1 MRLHRLT
8 LQAIGPYAG
17 EHTIDFVELGRAGL
31 FLLEGPTGAGKSTI
45 IDAVVFGLY
54 GELAGT
60 GASKDRLHSH
70 HALPGTEP
78 FVELVFETGSGVY
91 RVRRTPAYQR
101 PKQRGTG
108 FTPQQASATL
118 VRLTDPDAATG
129 ETLSTRAQEI
139 GPEISRIVG
148 LTREQ
153 FVQTIVLP
161 QGEFAK
167 FLAAGGEERSELLR
181 SLFGTE
187 HYERLA
193 KHLVEQR
200 RQAQRDI
207 EGAKEALGRAIARF
221 AGAAELDDARAL
233 VDAAGSDRSGGV
245 DPTALELAVPDPG
258 TSTEAGPDADPEPG
272 PDAELAALAVPL
284 EADSPDLLANAE
296 RVVAVLERLA
306 VTDAAAATEARQA
319 LDQARSEHVAA
330 TTLLAALDR
339 RAELLRE
346 RELLAIDDE
355 PVAALTERVAA
366 AARAETVASAMA
378 GATAAATALDAAS
391 EALAEVE
398 RQTDERIVALDDT
411 GLASRREAIT
421 VERAG
426 LTAVLALEAGTAA
439 RQLVLDGLR
448 AELAQLDDRLAELA
462 EEQTRRDARRAAL
475 EEAPQRAAD
484 AAATLERARASVARA
499 AERRTALDQVDA
511 ADARLSGLTA
521 RFTSAAAGAKAA
533 VEAETTLRLRRIDGM
548 AGELAA
554 GLVDGEPCSVCGS
567 LSHPAPAALAGDHPD
582 ADAVEAAA
590 AARDEAETAL
600 HAAQQAR
607 DLALAER
614 RRLVETVLTL
624 AVDSGEDLAGTEAE
638 AADLGSEHDRD
649 TEPVAGPAGFDPA
662 AARSEVDAAVDAA
675 ERQRT
680 EAASAA
686 EHAQAELAEAGRLA
700 EEHLA
705 GVVAEAQLVAERA
718 TLIERSASAERAHE
732 QARVEV
738 LRVLDNR
745 APSLAELDALLASEL
760 AELAELAGAR
770 TSLAERRQR
779 DAERT
784 VELEAALERAGFP
797 DRAAAEAAAMGG
809 VERANAEARVADHL
823 RHTTANAQAL
833 ASPSIVEAADAEAP
847 DVVATA
853 QRLAEAEAAAGT
865 ATAAAAVSAR
875 RASNAATAGAALEA
889 AAEEN
894 AEAIREAAAVVRLA
908 DVVSASGG
916 ENATR
921 VTLGTYV
928 LLRRFEDV
936 VAAANARLESMS
948 GGRYELVRSDLKE
961 GPSRSQKVGLSL
973 TVHDHRTDRRRDPK
987 SLSGGETFY
996 ASLCLALGLAD
1007 VVTGEAGGV
1016 ELGTLFVDEG
1026 FGSLDPETLDT
1037 VMAELGRLSAGGRV
1051 VGVVSHVEEMK
1062 QRIGERIEVRRLED
1076 GSSTLLV
1083 RA

>member
-45 IDAVVFGLY
+45 IDAIVFGLY

-70 HALPGTEP
+70 HAQPGTEP

-101 PKQRGTG
+101 PKQRGAG

-118 VRLTDPDAATG
+118 VRLTDPDALAG

-187 HYERLA
+187 HYERVA

-207 EGAKEALGRAIARF
+207 EGAREALGRAIARF
-221 AGAAELDDARAL
+221 AGAAELDDARELVAGRGADTPAGMDAPST
-233 VDAAGSDRSGGV
+233 VDAEPD
-245 DPTALELAVPDPG
+245 DTATAEPDPD
-258 TSTEAGPDADPEPG
+258 PDVV
-272 PDAELAALAVPL
+272 ALAVPL
-284 EADSPDLLANAE
+284 EPDSEDLVGDAM
-296 RVVAVLERLA
+296 RIVAVLERH
-306 VTDAAAATEARQA
+306 AAADASTAGAARVA
-319 LDQARSEHVAA
+319 LDRARAEHAA
-330 TTLLAALDR
+330 AQTLLASIER
-339 RAELLRE
+339 RAELLTE
-346 RELLAIDDE
+346 RELLSVDDE
-355 PVAALTERVAA
+355 PVARLSQRIAA
-366 AARAETVASAMA
+366 AARADTVASALA
-378 GATAAATALDAAS
+378 GAATASVALEDAIAS
-391 EALAEVE
+391 LAAMEEQADEA
-398 RQTDERIVALDDT
+398 IVALDDGSVT
-411 GLASRREAIT
+411 ARRESLT
-421 VERAG
+421 VERASMA
-426 LTAVLALEAGTAA
+426 AVLVLEAADA
-439 RQLVLDGLR
+439 DRDR
-448 AELAQLDDRLAELA
+448 ALASLAEELATVDERLAELA
-462 EEQTRRDARRAAL
+462 AEQTRRDARRTAL
-475 EEAPQRAAD
+475 SSAPERASRAA
-484 AAATLERARASVARA
+484 TESARAARSVERA
-499 AERRTALDQVDA
+499 AERRTVLDRVDA
-511 ADARLSGLTA
+511 ADERLTGLTDEV
-521 RFTSAAAGAKAA
+521 TEAATAAKAA
-533 VEAETTLRLRRIDGM
+533 IDVETSLRLRRIEGM
-548 AGELAA
+548 AGELAT
-554 GLVDGEPCSVCGS
+554 GLRDGEPCSVCGS
-567 LSHPAPAALAGDHPD
+567 LSHPAPAVLDGDHPD
-582 ADAVEAAA
+582 ADAVDAASVARADAEATMQSAQN
-590 AARDEAETAL
+590 ARDI
-600 HAAQQAR
+600 AR
-607 DLALAER
+607 AER
-614 RRLVETVLTL
+614 RRLVEQFVAL
-624 AVDSGEDLAGTEAE
+624 ADDPSDVAVTGSSDAST
-638 AADLGSEHDRD
+638 AA
-649 TEPVAGPAGFDPA
+649 TTGFDPV
-662 AARSEVDAAVDAA
+662 AARAAVDAA
-675 ERQRT
+675 
-680 EAASAA
+680 AA
-686 EHAQAELAEAGRLA
+686 EADRQYAEAVVAAEQADAEVAEAGRLA
-700 EEHLA
+700 DEHLA
-705 GVVAEAQLVAERA
+705 GVVAVSERTATRAILTERLAAAQ
-718 TLIERSASAERAHE
+718 RAHE
-732 QARVEV
+732 QARAEV
-738 LRVLDNR
+738 AGVLAGR
-745 APSLAELDALLASEL
+745 AASLAELDAMLEAELSSLSLLA
-760 AELAELAGAR
+760 AAR
-770 TSLAERRQR
+770 ATVADRRLR
-779 DAERT
+779 DAERA
-784 VELEAALERAGFP
+784 VELEAALERAGFA
-797 DRAAAEAAAMGG
+797 DRAAAEAAAMNG
-809 VERANAEARVADHL
+809 VERASAEARVADHL
-823 RHTTANAQAL
+823 RHTTANAEAL
-833 ASPSIVEAADAEAP
+833 ASPAIAGVAGTAAPDVEATARRLADAEA
-847 DVVATA
+847 V
-853 QRLAEAEAAAGT
+853 AGT
-865 ATAAAAVSAR
+865 ATVAAAVSAR
-875 RASNAATAGAALEA
+875 RATNAAAACTALAEA
-889 AAEEN
+889 ADEN
-894 AEAIREAAAVVRLA
+894 ADAVREAAAVVRLA
-908 DVVSASGG
+908 DVVSATGS
-916 ENATR
+916 ENSTK

-948 GGRYELVRSDLKE
+948 GGRYELVRSDVKE
-961 GPSRSQKVGLSL
+961 GPSRSQRVGLSL

>member
-45 IDAVVFGLY
+45 IDAIVFGLY

-70 HALPGTEP
+70 HAQPGTEP

-101 PKQRGTG
+101 PKQRGAG

-118 VRLTDPDAATG
+118 VRLTDPDALAG

-187 HYERLA
+187 HYERVA

-207 EGAKEALGRAIARF
+207 EGAREALGRAIARF
-221 AGAAELDDARAL
+221 AGAAELDDARELVAGKGADTPAGMDVPAA
-233 VDAAGSDRSGGV
+233 VDADSGAPATAG
-245 DPTALELAVPDPG
+245 DPSAAEPDPH
-258 TSTEAGPDADPEPG
+258 PDVAT
-272 PDAELAALAVPL
+272 LAVPL
-284 EADSPDLLANAE
+284 EADSEDLVGDAT
-296 RVVAVLERLA
+296 RIVAVLERH
-306 VTDAAAATEARQA
+306 AAADASTAGEARVA
-319 LDQARSEHVAA
+319 LEGARTEHAA
-330 TTLLAALDR
+330 AQTLLASIER
-339 RAELLRE
+339 RAELLTE
-346 RELLAIDDE
+346 RELLSVDDE
-355 PVAALTERVAA
+355 PVARLSERIAA
-366 AARAETVASAMA
+366 AARADTVASALA
-378 GATAAATALDAAS
+378 GAATASAALQDAIAS
-391 EALAEVE
+391 LTAMEEQADEA
-398 RQTDERIVALDDT
+398 IVALDD
-411 GLASRREAIT
+411 ASVAGRRESLT
-421 VERAG
+421 VERASMAAVLVLEAADADRERA
-426 LTAVLALEAGTAA
+426 LTALTE
-439 RQLVLDGLR
+439 
-448 AELAQLDDRLAELA
+448 ELATVDERLVELA
-462 EEQTRRDARRAAL
+462 AEQTRRDARRAAL
-475 EEAPQRAAD
+475 SSAPERASRAA
-484 AAATLERARASVARA
+484 TESARA
-499 AERRTALDQVDA
+499 ARSVERVAERRAVLDRVDA
-511 ADARLSGLTA
+511 ADDRLEGLADEVTEAATA
-521 RFTSAAAGAKAA
+521 AKAA
-533 VEAETTLRLRRIDGM
+533 IDVETSLRLRRIEGM
-548 AGELAA
+548 AGELAT
-554 GLVDGEPCSVCGS
+554 GLRDGEPCSVCGS
-567 LSHPAPAALAGDHPD
+567 LSHPAPAVLDGDHPD
-582 ADAVEAAA
+582 ADAVEAASVA
-590 AARDEAETAL
+590 RADAEATMQSAQNARDI
-600 HAAQQAR
+600 AR
-607 DLALAER
+607 AER
-614 RRLVETVLTL
+614 RRLVEQFL
-624 AVDSGEDLAGTEAE
+624 ALADDPGDV
-638 AADLGSEHDRD
+638 AATGSSDAS
-649 TEPVAGPAGFDPA
+649 TATTGFDPV
-662 AARSEVDAAVDAA
+662 AARAAVDAA
-675 ERQRT
+675 
-680 EAASAA
+680 AA
-686 EHAQAELAEAGRLA
+686 EADRQYAEAVVTAEQADAEVAEAGRLA
-700 EEHLA
+700 DEHLA
-705 GVVAEAQLVAERA
+705 GVVAVSERTATRA
-718 TLIERSASAERAHE
+718 TLTERLAAAQRAHE
-732 QARVEV
+732 QARAEV
-738 LRVLDNR
+738 AGVLAGR
-745 APSLAELDALLASEL
+745 AASLAELDAMLEAELSSLSLLA
-760 AELAELAGAR
+760 AAR
-770 TSLAERRQR
+770 ATVADRRLR
-779 DAERT
+779 DAERA
-784 VELEAALERAGFP
+784 VELEAGLERAGFA
-797 DRAAAEAAAMGG
+797 DRAAAEAAAMNG
-809 VERANAEARVADHL
+809 VERASAEARVADHL
-823 RHTTANAQAL
+823 RHTTANAEAL
-833 ASPSIVEAADAEAP
+833 ASPAIAGVAGTAAP
-847 DVVATA
+847 DVEATA
-853 QRLAEAEAAAGT
+853 RRLADAEAAAGT

-875 RASNAATAGAALEA
+875 RATNAAAACTALAEA
-889 AAEEN
+889 ADEN
-894 AEAIREAAAVVRLA
+894 ADAVREAAAVVRLA
-908 DVVSASGG
+908 DVVSATGS
-916 ENATR
+916 ENSTK

-948 GGRYELVRSDLKE
+948 GGRYELVRSDVKE
-961 GPSRSQKVGLSL
+961 GPSRSQRVGLSL

>member
-45 IDAVVFGLY
+45 IDAIVFGLY

-70 HALPGTEP
+70 HAQPGTEP

-101 PKQRGTG
+101 PKQRGAG

-118 VRLTDPDAATG
+118 VRLTDPDALAG

-187 HYERLA
+187 HYERIA

-200 RQAQRDI
+200 RQAHRDI
-207 EGAKEALGRAIARF
+207 EGAREALGRAIARF
-221 AGAAELDDARAL
+221 AGAAELDDAREL
-233 VDAAGSDRSGGV
+233 VARGDAASPVATDPPSTEDAATV
-245 DPTALELAVPDPG
+245 DQPEDAVPQAVAAAPDP
-258 TSTEAGPDADPEPG
+258 DV
-272 PDAELAALAVPL
+272 AALAVPL
-284 EADSPDLLANAE
+284 QPDSEDLVGHAE
-296 RVVAVLERLA
+296 RIVAVLERQAAAGASTAAEARRVLERVRA
-306 VTDAAAATEARQA
+306 DDAAAR
-319 LDQARSEHVAA
+319 
-330 TTLLAALDR
+330 TLLASIER
-339 RAELLRE
+339 RAELLTE
-346 RELLAIDDE
+346 RELLSVDDE
-355 PVAALTERVAA
+355 PVARLSERIAA
-366 AARAETVASAMA
+366 AARADTVASALA
-378 GATAAATALDAAS
+378 GAANASAALEEATASLAA
-391 EALAEVE
+391 VE
-398 RQTDERIVALDDT
+398 RRSDEAIVALDDAT
-411 GLASRREAIT
+411 VAARRESLT
-421 VERAG
+421 VERAAMAG
-426 LTAVLALEAGTAA
+426 VLALEAADTAREVA
-439 RQLVLDGLR
+439 LAGLA
-448 AELAQLDDRLAELA
+448 AELAEVDERLAELA
-462 EEQTRRDARRAAL
+462 AAQTLRDARRAAL
-475 EEAPQRAAD
+475 SSAPERASRAA
-484 AAATLERARASVARA
+484 AGVARTARAVERV
-499 AERRTALDQVDA
+499 AERLAVLARVDA
-511 ADARLSGLTA
+511 ADERLAGLTDEV
-521 RFTSAAAGAKAA
+521 TEAATAAKAA
-533 VEAETTLRLRRIDGM
+533 VEAETSLRLRRIEGM

-554 GLVDGEPCSVCGS
+554 GLRDGEPCSVCGS
-567 LSHPAPAALAGDHPD
+567 LSHPAPAVLDGDHPD
-582 ADAVEAAA
+582 ADAVEAASLA
-590 AARDEAETAL
+590 RADAEATMQAARN
-600 HAAQQAR
+600 AR
-607 DLALAER
+607 DLAQAER
-614 RRLVETVLTL
+614 RRLVEQFVSL
-624 AVDSGEDLAGTEAE
+624 GEGPEDEAE
-638 AADLGSEHDRD
+638 TD
-649 TEPVAGPAGFDPA
+649 TTDATATSAFDPTAARTAVEA
-662 AARSEVDAAVDAA
+662 AAAEAEEQHAAALVVA
-675 ERQRT
+675 ER
-680 EAASAA
+680 ADADV
-686 EHAQAELAEAGRLA
+686 AEAGRLA

-705 GVVAEAQLVAERA
+705 GVLAVSERTASRA
-718 TLIERSASAERAHE
+718 TLTERLRSAKRAHE
-732 QARVEV
+732 QDRAEV
-738 LRVLDNR
+738 AGVLAGR
-745 APSLAELDALLASEL
+745 AASLAELDAMLEAELTALSLLAAAR
-760 AELAELAGAR
+760 AELAD
-770 TSLAERRQR
+770 RRQR
-779 DAERT
+779 DAERAA
-784 VELEAALERAGFP
+784 ELETALERAGFP
-797 DRAAAEAAAMGG
+797 DRAAAEAAAMNG
-809 VERANAEARVADHL
+809 VERASAEARVADHQ
-823 RHTTANAQAL
+823 RHTTANAEAL
-833 ASPSIVEAADAEAP
+833 ASPAIADVAGAEAP
-847 DVVATA
+847 DVEATA
-853 QRLAEAEAAAGT
+853 RRLADAEAAAGP
-865 ATAAAAVSAR
+865 APAAAAVSAR
-875 RASNAATAGAALEA
+875 RAANAAAACTALAEA
-889 AAEEN
+889 AAEN
-894 AEAIREAAAVVRLA
+894 AEAVREAAAVVRLA
-908 DVVSASGG
+908 DVVSATGG
-916 ENATR
+916 ENSTK

-961 GPSRSQKVGLSL
+961 GPSRSQRVGLSL

-1037 VMAELGRLSAGGRV
+1037 VMAELGRLSDGGRV

>member
-45 IDAVVFGLY
+45 IDAIVFGLY

-70 HALPGTEP
+70 HAQPGTEP

-101 PKQRGTG
+101 PKQRGAG

-118 VRLTDPDAATG
+118 VRLTDPDALAG

-187 HYERLA
+187 HYERVA

-207 EGAKEALGRAIARF
+207 EGAREALGRAIARF
-221 AGAAELDDARAL
+221 AGAAELDDARELVAGRGADTPVGMDAPAA
-233 VDAAGSDRSGGV
+233 VDAESG
-245 DPTALELAVPDPG
+245 DPATDDP
-258 TSTEAGPDADPEPG
+258 SAADPDLDLD
-272 PDAELAALAVPL
+272 PDVATLAVPL
-284 EADSPDLLANAE
+284 EPDSEDLVGDAT
-296 RVVAVLERLA
+296 RIVAVLECH
-306 VTDAAAATEARQA
+306 AAADASTAGEAGVA
-319 LDQARSEHVAA
+319 LERARAEHAA
-330 TTLLAALDR
+330 AQTLLASIER
-339 RAELLRE
+339 RAELLTE
-346 RELLAIDDE
+346 RELLSVDDE
-355 PVAALTERVAA
+355 PVARLSERIAA
-366 AARAETVASAMA
+366 AARADTVASALA
-378 GATAAATALDAAS
+378 GAARASVALEDAIASLAAMEEQAD
-391 EALAEVE
+391 EA
-398 RQTDERIVALDDT
+398 IVALDD
-411 GLASRREAIT
+411 ASVTARRESLT
-421 VERAG
+421 VERASM
-426 LTAVLALEAGTAA
+426 ASVLVLEAADADRERALAA
-439 RQLVLDGLR
+439 LTE
-448 AELAQLDDRLAELA
+448 ELATVDERLAELA
-462 EEQTRRDARRAAL
+462 GEQTRRDARRAAL
-475 EEAPQRAAD
+475 SSAPERASRAATESTR
-484 AAATLERARASVARA
+484 AARSVERA
-499 AERRTALDQVDA
+499 AERRAVLDRVDA
-511 ADARLSGLTA
+511 ADERLAGLAVEVAEAATA
-521 RFTSAAAGAKAA
+521 AKAA
-533 VEAETTLRLRRIDGM
+533 IDVETSLRLRRIEGM
-548 AGELAA
+548 AGELAT
-554 GLVDGEPCSVCGS
+554 GLRDGEPCSVCGS
-567 LSHPAPAALAGDHPD
+567 LSHPAPAVLDGDHPD
-582 ADAVEAAA
+582 ADAVEAASV
-590 AARDEAETAL
+590 ARADAEATMQS
-600 HAAQQAR
+600 AQNTR
-607 DLALAER
+607 DIAWAER
-614 RRLVETVLTL
+614 RRLVEQFVAL
-624 AVDSGEDLAGTEAE
+624 ADDPGDI
-638 AADLGSEHDRD
+638 AAVGSTDAS
-649 TEPVAGPAGFDPA
+649 TTATTGFDPV
-662 AARSEVDAAVDAA
+662 AARAAVDAA
-675 ERQRT
+675 AAEAERQHA
-680 EAASAA
+680 EAVVVA
-686 EHAQAELAEAGRLA
+686 EEADAEVAEAGRLA

-705 GVVAEAQLVAERA
+705 GVVAVSERTATRA
-718 TLIERSASAERAHE
+718 TLTERLAAAQRVHE
-732 QARVEV
+732 QARAEV
-738 LRVLDNR
+738 AGVLDGR
-745 APSLAELDALLASEL
+745 AASLAELDAMLEAELSSLSLLA
-760 AELAELAGAR
+760 AAR
-770 TSLAERRQR
+770 ATVADRRQR
-779 DAERT
+779 DAERA
-784 VELEAALERAGFP
+784 VELEAALERAGFA
-797 DRAAAEAAAMGG
+797 DRAAAEAAAMNG
-809 VERANAEARVADHL
+809 VERASAEARVADHL
-823 RHTTANAQAL
+823 RHTTANAEAL
-833 ASPSIVEAADAEAP
+833 ASPALAGLAGTAAP
-847 DVVATA
+847 DVEATA
-853 QRLAEAEAAAGT
+853 RRLADAEAAAGT

-875 RASNAATAGAALEA
+875 RATNAAAAGTALAEA
-889 AAEEN
+889 ADEN
-894 AEAIREAAAVVRLA
+894 ADAVREAAAVVRLA
-908 DVVSASGG
+908 DVVSATGS
-916 ENATR
+916 ENSTK

-948 GGRYELVRSDLKE
+948 GGRYELVRSDVKE
-961 GPSRSQKVGLSL
+961 GPSRSQRVGLSL

>member
-45 IDAVVFGLY
+45 IDAIVFGLY

-70 HALPGTEP
+70 HAQPGTEP

-101 PKQRGTG
+101 PKQRGAG

-118 VRLTDPDAATG
+118 VRLTDPDALAG

-187 HYERLA
+187 HYERVA

-207 EGAKEALGRAIARF
+207 EGAREALGRAIARF
-221 AGAAELDDARAL
+221 TGAAELDDARKPVTGRGADTPAGMDASST
-233 VDAAGSDRSGGV
+233 VDAEEV
-245 DPTALELAVPDPG
+245 DPATASDPSAAEHAPDV
-258 TSTEAGPDADPEPG
+258 
-272 PDAELAALAVPL
+272 AALAVPL
-284 EADSPDLLANAE
+284 EPDSEDLVGDAS
-296 RVVAVLERLA
+296 RIVAVLERQ
-306 VTDAAAATEARQA
+306 AAADASTAAEVGLALEGARA
-319 LDQARSEHVAA
+319 EHAA
-330 TTLLAALDR
+330 AQTLLASIER
-339 RAELLRE
+339 RAELLTE
-346 RELLAIDDE
+346 RELLSVDDE
-355 PVAALTERVAA
+355 PVARLAARIAA
-366 AARAETVASAMA
+366 AARADTVASALA
-378 GATAAATALDAAS
+378 GAATASAALEDAIAS
-391 EALAEVE
+391 LAAVE
-398 RQTDERIVALDDT
+398 GQVDDAIVALDD
-411 GLASRREAIT
+411 ASLTARRESLT
-421 VERAG
+421 VERASMAAVLVLEAADTDRERA
-426 LTAVLALEAGTAA
+426 LTALTE
-439 RQLVLDGLR
+439 
-448 AELAQLDDRLAELA
+448 ELATVDERLAELA
-462 EEQTRRDARRAAL
+462 AEQTRRDARRAAL
-475 EEAPQRAAD
+475 SSAPERASRAATELAS
-484 AAATLERARASVARA
+484 AARSVERA
-499 AERRTALDQVDA
+499 AERRAVLDRVDA
-511 ADARLSGLTA
+511 ADERLAGLIDEVTEAATA
-521 RFTSAAAGAKAA
+521 AKAA
-533 VEAETTLRLRRIDGM
+533 IDVETSLRLRRIEGM
-548 AGELAA
+548 AGELAT
-554 GLVDGEPCSVCGS
+554 GLRDGEPCSVCGS
-567 LSHPAPAALAGDHPD
+567 LSHPAPAVLDGDHPD
-582 ADAVEAAA
+582 ADAVEAASV
-590 AARDEAETAL
+590 ARADAEATMQS
-600 HAAQQAR
+600 AQSTR
-607 DLALAER
+607 DIAQAER
-614 RRLVETVLTL
+614 RRLVEQFIAL
-624 AVDSGEDLAGTEAE
+624 ADDPSDVTAAGSTDASTT
-638 AADLGSEHDRD
+638 A
-649 TEPVAGPAGFDPA
+649 TAGFDPIVERAAVEA
-662 AARSEVDAAVDAA
+662 AAAEADRQYAEAVVAA
-675 ERQRT
+675 EQ
-680 EAASAA
+680 ADA
-686 EHAQAELAEAGRLA
+686 EVAEAGRLA
-700 EEHLA
+700 DEHLA
-705 GVVAEAQLVAERA
+705 GVVAVSERTATRA
-718 TLIERSASAERAHE
+718 TLTERLAAAQRAHE
-732 QARVEV
+732 QARAEV
-738 LRVLDNR
+738 AGVLAGR
-745 APSLAELDALLASEL
+745 AASLAELDAMLESELSSLSLLA
-760 AELAELAGAR
+760 AAR
-770 TSLAERRQR
+770 ATVADRRLR
-779 DAERT
+779 DAERA
-784 VELEAALERAGFP
+784 VELEAALERAGFA
-797 DRAAAEAAAMGG
+797 DRAAAEAAAMNG
-809 VERANAEARVADHL
+809 VERASAEARVADHL
-823 RHTTANAQAL
+823 RHTTANAEAL
-833 ASPSIVEAADAEAP
+833 ASPALAGVAGTAAP
-847 DVVATA
+847 DVEATA
-853 QRLAEAEAAAGT
+853 RRLADAEAAAGT

-875 RASNAATAGAALEA
+875 RAANAAAACTALAEA
-889 AAEEN
+889 ADEN
-894 AEAIREAAAVVRLA
+894 ADAVREAAAVVRLA
-908 DVVSASGG
+908 DVVSATGS
-916 ENATR
+916 ENSTK

-948 GGRYELVRSDLKE
+948 GGRYELVRSDVKE
-961 GPSRSQKVGLSL
+961 GPSRSQRVGLSL

>member
-45 IDAVVFGLY
+45 IDAIVFGLY

-70 HALPGTEP
+70 HAQPGTEP

-101 PKQRGTG
+101 PKQRGAG

-118 VRLTDPDAATG
+118 VRLTDPDALAG

-139 GPEISRIVG
+139 GPEISWIVG

-187 HYERLA
+187 HYERVA

-207 EGAKEALGRAIARF
+207 EGAREALGRAIARF
-221 AGAAELDDARAL
+221 AGAAELDDARELVAGRGADTPAGMEAAST
-233 VDAAGSDRSGGV
+233 VDAEPGD
-245 DPTALELAVPDPG
+245 TATAEPAPDPDV
-258 TSTEAGPDADPEPG
+258 TT
-272 PDAELAALAVPL
+272 LAVPL
-284 EADSPDLLANAE
+284 EPDSEDLVGDAT
-296 RVVAVLERLA
+296 RIVAVLERH
-306 VTDAAAATEARQA
+306 AAADASTAGAARVA
-319 LDQARSEHVAA
+319 LERARAEHAA
-330 TTLLAALDR
+330 AQTLLASIER
-339 RAELLRE
+339 RAELLTE
-346 RELLAIDDE
+346 RELLSVDDE
-355 PVAALTERVAA
+355 PVARLSERIAA
-366 AARAETVASAMA
+366 AARADTVASALA
-378 GATAAATALDAAS
+378 GAATASVALEDAIAS
-391 EALAEVE
+391 LAAMEEQADEA
-398 RQTDERIVALDDT
+398 IVALDD
-411 GLASRREAIT
+411 ASVTARRESLT
-421 VERAG
+421 VERASMA
-426 LTAVLALEAGTAA
+426 AVLILEAADA
-439 RQLVLDGLR
+439 DR
-448 AELAQLDDRLAELA
+448 ELALAALAEELATVDERLAELA
-462 EEQTRRDARRAAL
+462 AEQTRRDARRAAL
-475 EEAPQRAAD
+475 SSAPERASRAA
-484 AAATLERARASVARA
+484 TESARAARSVERA
-499 AERRTALDQVDA
+499 AERRAVLDRVDA
-511 ADARLSGLTA
+511 ADERLVGLAEEVTEAATA
-521 RFTSAAAGAKAA
+521 AKAA
-533 VEAETTLRLRRIDGM
+533 IDVETSLRLRRIEGM
-548 AGELAA
+548 AGELAT
-554 GLVDGEPCSVCGS
+554 GLRDGEPCSVCGS
-567 LSHPAPAALAGDHPD
+567 LSHPAPAVLDGDHPD
-582 ADAVEAAA
+582 ADAVEAASV
-590 AARDEAETAL
+590 ARADAEATMQSAQSAL
-600 HAAQQAR
+600 DIAR
-607 DLALAER
+607 AER
-614 RRLVETVLTL
+614 RRLVEQFL
-624 AVDSGEDLAGTEAE
+624 ALADDPGDI
-638 AADLGSEHDRD
+638 AAAGSTDAS
-649 TEPVAGPAGFDPA
+649 TTATAGFDPV
-662 AARSEVDAAVDAA
+662 AARSAVDAA
-675 ERQRT
+675 AAEAERQHA
-680 EAASAA
+680 EAVVIA
-686 EHAQAELAEAGRLA
+686 EEADAEVAEAGRLA

-705 GVVAEAQLVAERA
+705 GVVAVSERTATRA
-718 TLIERSASAERAHE
+718 TLTERLAAAQRSHE
-732 QARVEV
+732 QARAEV
-738 LRVLDNR
+738 AGVLAGR
-745 APSLAELDALLASEL
+745 AASLAELDAMLEAELSSLSLLA
-760 AELAELAGAR
+760 AAR
-770 TSLAERRQR
+770 ATVADRRLRDVER
-779 DAERT
+779 A
-784 VELEAALERAGFP
+784 VELEAALERAGFA
-797 DRAAAEAAAMGG
+797 DRAAAEVAAMNG
-809 VERANAEARVADHL
+809 VDRASAEARVADHL
-823 RHTTANAQAL
+823 RHTTANAEAL
-833 ASPSIVEAADAEAP
+833 ASPAIAGVAGTAAP
-847 DVVATA
+847 DVEATA
-853 QRLAEAEAAAGT
+853 RRLADAEAAAGT

-875 RASNAATAGAALEA
+875 RATNAAVACTALTE

-894 AEAIREAAAVVRLA
+894 ADAVREAAAVVRLA
-908 DVVSASGG
+908 DVVSATGS
-916 ENATR
+916 ENSTK

-948 GGRYELVRSDLKE
+948 GGRYELVRSDVKE
-961 GPSRSQKVGLSL
+961 GPSRSQRVGLSL

>member
-45 IDAVVFGLY
+45 IDAIVFGLY

-70 HALPGTEP
+70 HAQPGTEP

-101 PKQRGTG
+101 PKQRGAG

-118 VRLTDPDAATG
+118 VRLTDPDALAG

-187 HYERLA
+187 HYERVA

-207 EGAKEALGRAIARF
+207 EGAREALGRAIARF
-221 AGAAELDDARAL
+221 AGAAELDDARELVAGKGADTPAGMDVPAA
-233 VDAAGSDRSGGV
+233 VDADSGAPATAG
-245 DPTALELAVPDPG
+245 DPSAAEPDPH
-258 TSTEAGPDADPEPG
+258 PDVAT
-272 PDAELAALAVPL
+272 LAVPL
-284 EADSPDLLANAE
+284 EADSEDLVGDAT
-296 RVVAVLERLA
+296 RIVAVLERH
-306 VTDAAAATEARQA
+306 AAADASTAGEARVA
-319 LDQARSEHVAA
+319 LEGARTEHAA
-330 TTLLAALDR
+330 AQTLLASIER
-339 RAELLRE
+339 RAELLTE
-346 RELLAIDDE
+346 RELLSVDDE
-355 PVAALTERVAA
+355 PVARLSERTAA
-366 AARAETVASAMA
+366 AARADTVASALA
-378 GATAAATALDAAS
+378 GAATASAALQDAIAS
-391 EALAEVE
+391 LTAMEEQADEA
-398 RQTDERIVALDDT
+398 IVALDD
-411 GLASRREAIT
+411 ASVAGRRESLT
-421 VERAG
+421 VERASMAAVLVLEAADADRERA
-426 LTAVLALEAGTAA
+426 LTALTE
-439 RQLVLDGLR
+439 
-448 AELAQLDDRLAELA
+448 ELATVDERLAELA
-462 EEQTRRDARRAAL
+462 AEQTRRDARRAAL
-475 EEAPQRAAD
+475 SSAPERASRAA
-484 AAATLERARASVARA
+484 TESARA
-499 AERRTALDQVDA
+499 ARSVERVAERRAVLDRVDA
-511 ADARLSGLTA
+511 ADERLEGLADEVTEAATA
-521 RFTSAAAGAKAA
+521 AKAA
-533 VEAETTLRLRRIDGM
+533 IDVETSLRLRRIEGM
-548 AGELAA
+548 AGELAT
-554 GLVDGEPCSVCGS
+554 GLRDGEPCSVCGS
-567 LSHPAPAALAGDHPD
+567 LSHPAPAVLDGDHPD
-582 ADAVEAAA
+582 ADAVEAASVA
-590 AARDEAETAL
+590 RADAEATMQSAQNARDI
-600 HAAQQAR
+600 AR
-607 DLALAER
+607 AER
-614 RRLVETVLTL
+614 RRLVEQFL
-624 AVDSGEDLAGTEAE
+624 ALADDPGDV
-638 AADLGSEHDRD
+638 AATGSSDAS
-649 TEPVAGPAGFDPA
+649 TATTGFDPV
-662 AARSEVDAAVDAA
+662 AARVAVDAA
-675 ERQRT
+675 
-680 EAASAA
+680 AA
-686 EHAQAELAEAGRLA
+686 EADRQCAEAVVAAEQADAEVAEAGRLA
-700 EEHLA
+700 DEHLA
-705 GVVAEAQLVAERA
+705 GVVAVSERTATRA
-718 TLIERSASAERAHE
+718 TLTERLAAAQRAHE
-732 QARVEV
+732 QARAEV
-738 LRVLDNR
+738 AGVLAGR
-745 APSLAELDALLASEL
+745 AASLAELDAMLEAELSSLSLLA
-760 AELAELAGAR
+760 AAR
-770 TSLAERRQR
+770 ATVADRRLR
-779 DAERT
+779 DAERA
-784 VELEAALERAGFP
+784 VELEAALERAGFA
-797 DRAAAEAAAMGG
+797 DRAAAEAAAMNG
-809 VERANAEARVADHL
+809 VERASAEARVADHL
-823 RHTTANAQAL
+823 RHTTANAEAL
-833 ASPSIVEAADAEAP
+833 ASPAIAGVAGTAAP
-847 DVVATA
+847 DVEATA
-853 QRLAEAEAAAGT
+853 RRLADAEAAAGT

-875 RASNAATAGAALEA
+875 RATNAAAACTALAEA
-889 AAEEN
+889 ADEN
-894 AEAIREAAAVVRLA
+894 ADAVREAAAVVRLA
-908 DVVSASGG
+908 DVVSATGS
-916 ENATR
+916 ENSTK

-948 GGRYELVRSDLKE
+948 GGRYELVRSDVKE
-961 GPSRSQKVGLSL
+961 GPSRSQRVGLSL

>member
-45 IDAVVFGLY
+45 IDAIVFGLY

-70 HALPGTEP
+70 HAQPGTEP

-101 PKQRGTG
+101 PKQRGAG

-118 VRLTDPDAATG
+118 VRLTDPDALAG

-187 HYERLA
+187 HYERVA

-207 EGAKEALGRAIARF
+207 EGAREALGRAIARF
-221 AGAAELDDARAL
+221 AGAAELDDEREL
-233 VDAAGSDRSGGV
+233 VAGRGTDTPAGMDAAAALDAEPGDTATAG
-245 DPTALELAVPDPG
+245 DPSAAEPDLH
-258 TSTEAGPDADPEPG
+258 PDVADGEPEP
-272 PDAELAALAVPL
+272 DIATLAVPL
-284 EADSPDLLANAE
+284 EPDSEDLVGDAM
-296 RVVAVLERLA
+296 RIVAVLEHH
-306 VTDAAAATEARQA
+306 AAADASTAGAARVA
-319 LDQARSEHVAA
+319 LERARAEHAA
-330 TTLLAALDR
+330 AQTLLASIER
-339 RAELLRE
+339 RAELLTE
-346 RELLAIDDE
+346 RELLSVDDE
-355 PVAALTERVAA
+355 PVARLSERIAA
-366 AARAETVASAMA
+366 AARADTVASALA
-378 GATAAATALDAAS
+378 GAATASAALEDAMAS
-391 EALAEVE
+391 LAAMEE
-398 RQTDERIVALDDT
+398 QTDEAIVALDDESV
-411 GLASRREAIT
+411 AARRESLT
-421 VERAG
+421 VERASMAAVLVLEAADADRERA
-426 LTAVLALEAGTAA
+426 LTALTEE
-439 RQLVLDGLR
+439 LVTVD
-448 AELAQLDDRLAELA
+448 ERLAELA
-462 EEQTRRDARRAAL
+462 AEQTRRDARRAAL
-475 EEAPQRAAD
+475 SSAPERASRAA
-484 AAATLERARASVARA
+484 TESARAARSVERA
-499 AERRTALDQVDA
+499 AERRTVLDRVDA
-511 ADARLSGLTA
+511 ADERLAGLADEVTEAATA
-521 RFTSAAAGAKAA
+521 AKAA
-533 VEAETTLRLRRIDGM
+533 IDVETSLRLRRIEGM
-548 AGELAA
+548 AGELAT
-554 GLVDGEPCSVCGS
+554 GLRDGEPCSVCGS
-567 LSHPAPAALAGDHPD
+567 LSHPAPAVLDGDHPD
-582 ADAVEAAA
+582 ADAVEAASV
-590 AARDEAETAL
+590 ARADAEATMQS
-600 HAAQQAR
+600 AQNTRDIAR
-607 DLALAER
+607 AER
-614 RRLVETVLTL
+614 RRLVEQFL
-624 AVDSGEDLAGTEAE
+624 ALADDPGDV
-638 AADLGSEHDRD
+638 AAAGSTDAS
-649 TEPVAGPAGFDPA
+649 TTATAGFDPV
-662 AARSEVDAAVDAA
+662 AARAAVDAA
-675 ERQRT
+675 AAEAERQHA
-680 EAASAA
+680 EAVVIA
-686 EHAQAELAEAGRLA
+686 EEADAEVAEAGRLA

-705 GVVAEAQLVAERA
+705 GVVAVSERTATRA
-718 TLIERSASAERAHE
+718 TLTERLAAAQRVHE
-732 QARVEV
+732 QARAEV
-738 LRVLDNR
+738 AGVLDGR
-745 APSLAELDALLASEL
+745 AASLAELDAILEAELSSLSLLA
-760 AELAELAGAR
+760 AAR
-770 TSLAERRQR
+770 ATVADRRLR
-779 DAERT
+779 DAERA
-784 VELEAALERAGFP
+784 VELEAALERAGFA
-797 DRAAAEAAAMGG
+797 DRAAAEAAAMNG
-809 VERANAEARVADHL
+809 VERASAEARVADHL
-823 RHTTANAQAL
+823 RHTTANAEAL
-833 ASPSIVEAADAEAP
+833 ASPAIAGVAGTAAP
-847 DVVATA
+847 DVEATA
-853 QRLAEAEAAAGT
+853 RRLADAEAAAGT

-875 RASNAATAGAALEA
+875 RATNAAAACTALAEA
-889 AAEEN
+889 ADEN
-894 AEAIREAAAVVRLA
+894 ADAVREAAAVVRLA
-908 DVVSASGG
+908 DVVSATGS
-916 ENATR
+916 ENSTK

-948 GGRYELVRSDLKE
+948 GGRYELVRSDVKE
-961 GPSRSQKVGLSL
+961 GPSRSQRVGLSL

>member
-45 IDAVVFGLY
+45 IDAIVFGLY

-70 HALPGTEP
+70 HAQPGTEP

-101 PKQRGTG
+101 PKQRGAG

-118 VRLTDPDAATG
+118 VRLTDPDALAG

-187 HYERLA
+187 HYERVA

-207 EGAKEALGRAIARF
+207 EGAREALGRAIARF
-221 AGAAELDDARAL
+221 AGAAELDDARELVAGRGADTPAGMDAL
-233 VDAAGSDRSGGV
+233 STVDAEPD
-245 DPTALELAVPDPG
+245 DTATAEPDP
-258 TSTEAGPDADPEPG
+258 DQDVV
-272 PDAELAALAVPL
+272 ALAVLL
-284 EADSPDLLANAE
+284 EPDSEDLVGDAM
-296 RVVAVLERLA
+296 RIVAVLERH
-306 VTDAAAATEARQA
+306 AAADASTAGAARVA
-319 LDQARSEHVAA
+319 LDRARAEHAA
-330 TTLLAALDR
+330 AQTLLASIER
-339 RAELLRE
+339 RAELLTE
-346 RELLAIDDE
+346 RELLSVDDE
-355 PVAALTERVAA
+355 PVARLSQRIAA
-366 AARAETVASAMA
+366 AARADTVASALA
-378 GATAAATALDAAS
+378 GAATASVALEEAIASLAAMEEQAD
-391 EALAEVE
+391 EA
-398 RQTDERIVALDDT
+398 IVALDD
-411 GLASRREAIT
+411 ASVTARRESLT
-421 VERAG
+421 VERASMA
-426 LTAVLALEAGTAA
+426 AVLVLEAADADRDRALAA
-439 RQLVLDGLR
+439 L
-448 AELAQLDDRLAELA
+448 AEELATVDERLAELA
-462 EEQTRRDARRAAL
+462 AEQTRRDARRTAL
-475 EEAPQRAAD
+475 SSAPERASRAA
-484 AAATLERARASVARA
+484 TESARAARSVERA
-499 AERRTALDQVDA
+499 AERRTVLDRVDA
-511 ADARLSGLTA
+511 ADERLTGLTDEV
-521 RFTSAAAGAKAA
+521 TEAATAAKAA
-533 VEAETTLRLRRIDGM
+533 IDVETSLRLRRIEGM
-548 AGELAA
+548 AGELAT
-554 GLVDGEPCSVCGS
+554 GLRDGEPCSVCGS
-567 LSHPAPAALAGDHPD
+567 LSHPAPAVLDGDHPD
-582 ADAVEAAA
+582 ADAVDAASVARADAEATMQSAQN
-590 AARDEAETAL
+590 ARDI
-600 HAAQQAR
+600 AR
-607 DLALAER
+607 AER
-614 RRLVETVLTL
+614 RRLVEQFVAL
-624 AVDSGEDLAGTEAE
+624 ADDPSDV
-638 AADLGSEHDRD
+638 AATGSSDAS
-649 TEPVAGPAGFDPA
+649 TAATTGFDPV
-662 AARSEVDAAVDAA
+662 AARAAVDAA
-675 ERQRT
+675 
-680 EAASAA
+680 AA
-686 EHAQAELAEAGRLA
+686 EADRQYAEAVVAAEQADAEVAEAGRLA
-700 EEHLA
+700 DEHLA
-705 GVVAEAQLVAERA
+705 GVVAVSERTATRA
-718 TLIERSASAERAHE
+718 TLTERLAAAQRAHE
-732 QARVEV
+732 QARAEV
-738 LRVLDNR
+738 AGVLAGR
-745 APSLAELDALLASEL
+745 AASLAELDAMLEAELSSLSLLA
-760 AELAELAGAR
+760 AAR
-770 TSLAERRQR
+770 ATVADRRLR
-779 DAERT
+779 DAERA
-784 VELEAALERAGFP
+784 VELEAALERAGFA
-797 DRAAAEAAAMGG
+797 DRAAAEAAAMNG
-809 VERANAEARVADHL
+809 VERASAEARVADHL
-823 RHTTANAQAL
+823 RHTTANAEAL
-833 ASPSIVEAADAEAP
+833 ASPAIAGVAGTAAPDVEATARRLADAEA
-847 DVVATA
+847 V
-853 QRLAEAEAAAGT
+853 AGT
-865 ATAAAAVSAR
+865 ATVAAAVSAR
-875 RASNAATAGAALEA
+875 RATNAAAACTALAEA
-889 AAEEN
+889 ADEN
-894 AEAIREAAAVVRLA
+894 ADAVREAAAVVRLA
-908 DVVSASGG
+908 DVVSATGSQ
-916 ENATR
+916 NSTK

-948 GGRYELVRSDLKE
+948 GGRYELVRSDVKE
-961 GPSRSQKVGLSL
+961 GPSRSQRVGLSL

>member
-45 IDAVVFGLY
+45 IDAIVFGLY

-70 HALPGTEP
+70 HARPGTEP

-101 PKQRGTG
+101 PKQRGAG

-118 VRLTDPDAATG
+118 VRLTDPDALAG

-187 HYERLA
+187 HYERVA

-207 EGAKEALGRAIARF
+207 EGAREALGRAIARF
-221 AGAAELDDARAL
+221 AGAAELDDARELVAGKGADTPAGMDVPAA
-233 VDAAGSDRSGGV
+233 VDAESGAPATAG
-245 DPTALELAVPDPG
+245 DPSAAEPDPD
-258 TSTEAGPDADPEPG
+258 PDVAT
-272 PDAELAALAVPL
+272 LAVPL
-284 EADSPDLLANAE
+284 EADSEDLVGDAT
-296 RVVAVLERLA
+296 RIVAVLERH
-306 VTDAAAATEARQA
+306 AAADASTAGEARVA
-319 LDQARSEHVAA
+319 LEGARTEHAA
-330 TTLLAALDR
+330 AQTLLASIER
-339 RAELLRE
+339 RAELLTE
-346 RELLAIDDE
+346 RELLSVDDE
-355 PVAALTERVAA
+355 PVARLSERIAA
-366 AARAETVASAMA
+366 AARADTVASALA
-378 GATAAATALDAAS
+378 GAATASAALQDAIAS
-391 EALAEVE
+391 LTAMEEQADEA
-398 RQTDERIVALDDT
+398 IVALDD
-411 GLASRREAIT
+411 ASVAARRESLT
-421 VERAG
+421 VERASMAAVLVLEAADADRERA
-426 LTAVLALEAGTAA
+426 LTALTE
-439 RQLVLDGLR
+439 
-448 AELAQLDDRLAELA
+448 ELATVDERLAELA
-462 EEQTRRDARRAAL
+462 AEQTRRDARRAAL
-475 EEAPQRAAD
+475 STAPERASRAA
-484 AAATLERARASVARA
+484 TESARA
-499 AERRTALDQVDA
+499 ARSVERVAERRAVLDRVDA
-511 ADARLSGLTA
+511 ADDRLEGLADEVTEAATA
-521 RFTSAAAGAKAA
+521 AKAA
-533 VEAETTLRLRRIDGM
+533 IDVETSLRLRRIEGM
-548 AGELAA
+548 AGELAT
-554 GLVDGEPCSVCGS
+554 GLRDGEPCSVCGS
-567 LSHPAPAALAGDHPD
+567 LSHPAPAVLDGDHPD
-582 ADAVEAAA
+582 ADAVEAASVA
-590 AARDEAETAL
+590 RADAEVRMQSAQNARDI
-600 HAAQQAR
+600 AR
-607 DLALAER
+607 AER
-614 RRLVETVLTL
+614 RRLVEQFL
-624 AVDSGEDLAGTEAE
+624 ALADDPGDV
-638 AADLGSEHDRD
+638 AATGSSDAS
-649 TEPVAGPAGFDPA
+649 TATTGFDPV
-662 AARSEVDAAVDAA
+662 AARGAVDAA
-675 ERQRT
+675 
-680 EAASAA
+680 AA
-686 EHAQAELAEAGRLA
+686 EADRQCAEAVVAAEQADAEVAEAGRLA
-700 EEHLA
+700 DEHLA
-705 GVVAEAQLVAERA
+705 GVVAVSERTATRA
-718 TLIERSASAERAHE
+718 TLTERLAAAQRAHE
-732 QARVEV
+732 QARAEV
-738 LRVLDNR
+738 AGVLAGR
-745 APSLAELDALLASEL
+745 AASLAELDAMLEAELSSLSLLA
-760 AELAELAGAR
+760 AAR
-770 TSLAERRQR
+770 ATVADRRLR
-779 DAERT
+779 DAERA
-784 VELEAALERAGFP
+784 VELKAGLERAGFA
-797 DRAAAEAAAMGG
+797 DRAAAEAAVMNG
-809 VERANAEARVADHL
+809 VERASAEARVADHL
-823 RHTTANAQAL
+823 RHTTANAEAL
-833 ASPSIVEAADAEAP
+833 ASPAIAGVAGTAAP
-847 DVVATA
+847 DVEATA
-853 QRLAEAEAAAGT
+853 RRLADAEAAAGT

-875 RASNAATAGAALEA
+875 RATNAAAACTALAEA
-889 AAEEN
+889 ADEN
-894 AEAIREAAAVVRLA
+894 ADAVREAAAVVRLA
-908 DVVSASGG
+908 DVVSATGS
-916 ENATR
+916 ENSTK

-948 GGRYELVRSDLKE
+948 GGRYELVRSDVKE
-961 GPSRSQKVGLSL
+961 GPSRSQRVGLSL

>member
-45 IDAVVFGLY
+45 IDAIVFGLY

-70 HALPGTEP
+70 HAHPGVEP

-101 PKQRGTG
+101 PKQRGDG

-118 VRLTDPDAATG
+118 VRLTDPDANSG

-139 GPEISRIVG
+139 GLEINRIVG

-167 FLAAGGEERSELLR
+167 FLAAGGEERSDLLR

-187 HYERLA
+187 HYERLS

-200 RQAQRDI
+200 RQAHRDV
-207 EGAKEALGRAIARF
+207 ESAEEALGRAIARF
-221 AGAAELDDARAL
+221 TGAA
-233 VDAAGSDRSGGV
+233 
-245 DPTALELAVPDPG
+245 
-258 TSTEAGPDADPEPG
+258 
-272 PDAELAALAVPL
+272 
-284 EADSPDLLANAE
+284 DLL
-296 RVVAVLERLA
+296 
-306 VTDAAAATEARQA
+306 EARQA
-319 LDQARSEHVAA
+319 VAGEDAPDSDLVPIDAVGAGDDGTDAHANRPDVDLSALDLVLTPDSESLLGDAQRIVEALASLATADADRATRAR
-330 TTLLAALDR
+330 TTLERARHEHLAAEALRSALAR
-339 RAELLRE
+339 RAELFTE
-346 RELLAIDDE
+346 RELLAVDDE
-355 PVAALTERVAA
+355 PIAQLAERVAA
-366 AARAETVASAMA
+366 AVRADTVASALA
-378 GATAAATALDAAS
+378 GAESAARALS
-391 EALAEVE
+391 EAHEVLE
-398 RQTDERIVALDDT
+398 ETTRRTSAPVVALDD
-411 GLASRREAIT
+411 GALAARREAIT

-426 LTAVLALEAGTAA
+426 MASILALEAADAHRTAA
-439 RQLVLDGLR
+439 LETLTR
-448 AELAQLDDRLAELA
+448 QLDDIGAELDA
-462 EEQTRRDARRAAL
+462 LIEAQELRARRRSEL
-475 EEAPQRAAD
+475 SD
-484 AAATLERARASVARA
+484 SAAAVDRATTQLQAARRSVEQQEERTALLDRIERSDDRVARASAGVSSAAGDAKRA
-499 AERRTALDQVDA
+499 VETETAL
-511 ADARLSGLTA
+511 
-521 RFTSAAAGAKAA
+521 RF
-533 VEAETTLRLRRIDGM
+533 RRIDGM

-554 GLVDGEPCSVCGS
+554 ALHDGEPCMVCGS
-567 LSHPAPAALAGDHPD
+567 VNHPEPAALATDHPD
-582 ADAVEAAA
+582 ADAVEMAASARLAAEEKLQAAQSAHDSARAERAQLIARFLGADGSSAGDDTGADAGADAATDAATDADRSPEPFVVGAARAEVTASAESAETMRAAA
-590 AARDEAETAL
+590 ATAL
-600 HAAQQAR
+600 ATAEMHAEEAT
-607 DLALAER
+607 
-614 RRLVETVLTL
+614 RL
-624 AVDSGEDLAGTEAE
+624 
-638 AADLGSEHDRD
+638 
-649 TEPVAGPAGFDPA
+649 
-662 AARSEVDAAVDAA
+662 
-675 ERQRT
+675 
-680 EAASAA
+680 AA
-686 EHAQAELAEAGRLA
+686 EHLAA
-700 EEHLA
+700 
-705 GVVAEAQLVAERA
+705 VVAESELLARRA
-718 TLIERSASAERAHE
+718 TLTERSDAARTAHE
-732 QARVEV
+732 QARTDVA
-738 LRVLDNR
+738 RVLDGR
-745 APSLAELDALLASEL
+745 ADSLAELDAVLERELTELVRLAAARVAVTERSQRDTERA
-760 AELAELAGAR
+760 AELR
-770 TSLAERRQR
+770 T
-779 DAERT
+779 
-784 VELEAALERAGFP
+784 ALDRAGFP
-797 DRAAAEAAAMGG
+797 DRAAAEAATMLGI
-809 VERANAEARVADHL
+809 ERANAEARVEDH
-823 RHTTANAQAL
+823 RRKSAANASAL
-833 ASPSIVEAADAEAP
+833 ARPEIAALTGAESV
-847 DVVATA
+847 DTEATA
-853 QRLAEAEAAAGT
+853 TRLREAEEEATA

-875 RASNAATAGAALEA
+875 RTDNARTAAEALNAAAA
-889 AAEEN
+889 EN
-894 AEAIREAAAVVRLA
+894 AEAVREAAAVIRLA
-908 DVVSASGG
+908 DVVSATGS
-916 ENATR
+916 ENTTR

-948 GGRYELVRSDLKE
+948 GGRYELVRSDTKE
-961 GPSRSQKVGLSL
+961 GPSRSQRVGLSL

>member
-45 IDAVVFGLY
+45 IDAIVFGLY

-70 HALPGTEP
+70 HAQPGTEP

-101 PKQRGTG
+101 PKQRGAG

-118 VRLTDPDAATG
+118 VRLTDPDALAG

-187 HYERLA
+187 HYERVA

-207 EGAKEALGRAIARF
+207 EGAREALGRAIARF
-221 AGAAELDDARAL
+221 AGAAELDDARELVAGRGADTPAGMDAPST
-233 VDAAGSDRSGGV
+233 VDAEPGD
-245 DPTALELAVPDPG
+245 TATAEPDPD
-258 TSTEAGPDADPEPG
+258 PDVV
-272 PDAELAALAVPL
+272 ALAVPL
-284 EADSPDLLANAE
+284 EPDSEDLVGDAM
-296 RVVAVLERLA
+296 RIVAVLERH
-306 VTDAAAATEARQA
+306 AAADASTAGAARVA
-319 LDQARSEHVAA
+319 LERARAEHAA
-330 TTLLAALDR
+330 AQTLLASIER
-339 RAELLRE
+339 RAELLTE
-346 RELLAIDDE
+346 RELLSVDDE
-355 PVAALTERVAA
+355 PVARLSERIAA
-366 AARAETVASAMA
+366 AARADTVASALA
-378 GATAAATALDAAS
+378 GAATASVALEDAIAS
-391 EALAEVE
+391 LAAMEEQADEA
-398 RQTDERIVALDDT
+398 IVALDDGSVT
-411 GLASRREAIT
+411 ARRESLT
-421 VERAG
+421 VERASMA
-426 LTAVLALEAGTAA
+426 AVLVLEAADADRDRALAA
-439 RQLVLDGLR
+439 L
-448 AELAQLDDRLAELA
+448 AEELATVDERLAELA
-462 EEQTRRDARRAAL
+462 AEQMRRDARRAAL
-475 EEAPQRAAD
+475 SSAPERASRAA
-484 AAATLERARASVARA
+484 TESARAARSVERA
-499 AERRTALDQVDA
+499 AERRTVLDRVDA
-511 ADARLSGLTA
+511 ADERLTGLADEVTEAATA
-521 RFTSAAAGAKAA
+521 AKAA
-533 VEAETTLRLRRIDGM
+533 IDVETSLRLRRIEGM
-548 AGELAA
+548 AGELAT
-554 GLVDGEPCSVCGS
+554 GLRDGEPCSVCGS
-567 LSHPAPAALAGDHPD
+567 LSHPAPAVLDGDHPD
-582 ADAVEAAA
+582 ADAVETASVARA
-590 AARDEAETAL
+590 DAEATMQSAQNARDI
-600 HAAQQAR
+600 AR
-607 DLALAER
+607 AER
-614 RRLVETVLTL
+614 RRLVEQFVAL
-624 AVDSGEDLAGTEAE
+624 ADDPSDV
-638 AADLGSEHDRD
+638 AATGSSDAS
-649 TEPVAGPAGFDPA
+649 TAATTGFDPV
-662 AARSEVDAAVDAA
+662 AARAAVDAA
-675 ERQRT
+675 
-680 EAASAA
+680 AA
-686 EHAQAELAEAGRLA
+686 EADRQYAEAVVAAEQADAEVAEAGRLA
-700 EEHLA
+700 DEHLA
-705 GVVAEAQLVAERA
+705 GVVAVSERTATRA
-718 TLIERSASAERAHE
+718 TLTERLAAAQRAHE
-732 QARVEV
+732 QARAEV
-738 LRVLDNR
+738 AGVLAGR
-745 APSLAELDALLASEL
+745 AASLAELDAMLEAELSSLSLLA
-760 AELAELAGAR
+760 AAR
-770 TSLAERRQR
+770 ATVADRRLR
-779 DAERT
+779 DAERA
-784 VELEAALERAGFP
+784 VELEAALERAGFA
-797 DRAAAEAAAMGG
+797 DRAAAEAAAMNG
-809 VERANAEARVADHL
+809 VERASAEARVADHL

-833 ASPSIVEAADAEAP
+833 ASPAIAGVAGTAAP
-847 DVVATA
+847 DVEATA
-853 QRLAEAEAAAGT
+853 RRLADAEAAAGT

-875 RASNAATAGAALEA
+875 RATNAAAACTALAEA
-889 AAEEN
+889 ADEN
-894 AEAIREAAAVVRLA
+894 ADAVREAAAVVRLA
-908 DVVSASGG
+908 DVVSATGS
-916 ENATR
+916 ENSTK

-948 GGRYELVRSDLKE
+948 GGRYELVRSDVKE
-961 GPSRSQKVGLSL
+961 GPSRSQRVGLSL

>member
-45 IDAVVFGLY
+45 IDAIVFGLY

-193 KHLVEQR
+193 RHLVEQR

-258 TSTEAGPDADPEPG
+258 TSTE
-272 PDAELAALAVPL
+272 AELAALAVPL

-484 AAATLERARASVARA
+484 AAATLERARALVARA

-521 RFTSAAAGAKAA
+521 RFTSAAAAAKTA
-533 VEAETTLRLRRIDGM
+533 VEAETALRLRRIDGM

-649 TEPVAGPAGFDPA
+649 TEPVAATAGFDPA

-675 ERQRT
+675 ERQRS

-738 LRVLDNR
+738 LRVLDDR

-760 AELAELAGAR
+760 AALAELAGAR

-908 DVVSASGG
+908 DVVSASGS

>member
-45 IDAVVFGLY
+45 IDAIVFGLY

-70 HALPGTEP
+70 HAQPGTEP

-101 PKQRGTG
+101 PKQRGAG

-118 VRLTDPDAATG
+118 VRLTDPDALAG

-187 HYERLA
+187 HYERVA

-207 EGAKEALGRAIARF
+207 EGAREALGRAIARF
-221 AGAAELDDARAL
+221 AGAAELDDARELVAGRGADTPAGMDAPSR
-233 VDAAGSDRSGGV
+233 VDAEPGD
-245 DPTALELAVPDPG
+245 TATAEPDP
-258 TSTEAGPDADPEPG
+258 DPYV
-272 PDAELAALAVPL
+272 ATLAVPL
-284 EADSPDLLANAE
+284 EPDSEDLVGDAT
-296 RVVAVLERLA
+296 RIVAVLERH
-306 VTDAAAATEARQA
+306 AAADASTAGTARVA
-319 LDQARSEHVAA
+319 LERARAEHAA
-330 TTLLAALDR
+330 AQTLLASIER
-339 RAELLRE
+339 RAELLTE
-346 RELLAIDDE
+346 RELLSVDDE
-355 PVAALTERVAA
+355 PVARLSERIAA
-366 AARAETVASAMA
+366 AARADTVASALA
-378 GATAAATALDAAS
+378 GAATASVALEDAVAS
-391 EALAEVE
+391 LAAMEEQADEA
-398 RQTDERIVALDDT
+398 IIALDD
-411 GLASRREAIT
+411 ASVTARRQSLT
-421 VERAG
+421 VERASMA
-426 LTAVLALEAGTAA
+426 AVLVLEAADTDRERALAA
-439 RQLVLDGLR
+439 L
-448 AELAQLDDRLAELA
+448 AEELATVDERLAELA
-462 EEQTRRDARRAAL
+462 AEQTRRDARRTAL
-475 EEAPQRAAD
+475 GSAPERASRAA
-484 AAATLERARASVARA
+484 TESARAARSVERA
-499 AERRTALDQVDA
+499 AERRAVLDRVDA
-511 ADARLSGLTA
+511 ADERLAGLADEVTEAATA
-521 RFTSAAAGAKAA
+521 AKAA
-533 VEAETTLRLRRIDGM
+533 IDVETSLRLRRIEGM
-548 AGELAA
+548 AGELAT
-554 GLVDGEPCSVCGS
+554 GLRDGEPCSVCGS
-567 LSHPAPAALAGDHPD
+567 LSHPAPAVLDGDHPD
-582 ADAVEAAA
+582 ADAVEAASVA
-590 AARDEAETAL
+590 RAEAEARMQSAQNARDI
-600 HAAQQAR
+600 AR
-607 DLALAER
+607 AER
-614 RRLVETVLTL
+614 HRLVEQFAAL
-624 AVDSGEDLAGTEAE
+624 ADDPSDVAVTGSSDAST
-638 AADLGSEHDRD
+638 AA
-649 TEPVAGPAGFDPA
+649 TTGFDPV
-662 AARSEVDAAVDAA
+662 AARAAVDAA
-675 ERQRT
+675 
-680 EAASAA
+680 AA
-686 EHAQAELAEAGRLA
+686 EADRQYAEAVVAAEQADAEVAEAGRLA
-700 EEHLA
+700 DEHLA
-705 GVVAEAQLVAERA
+705 GVVAVSERTATRA
-718 TLIERSASAERAHE
+718 TLTERLAAAQRAHE
-732 QARVEV
+732 QARAEV
-738 LRVLDNR
+738 AGVLAGR
-745 APSLAELDALLASEL
+745 AASLAELDAMLESELSSLSLLA
-760 AELAELAGAR
+760 AAR
-770 TSLAERRQR
+770 ATVADRRLR
-779 DAERT
+779 DAERA
-784 VELEAALERAGFP
+784 VELEAALERAGFA
-797 DRAAAEAAAMGG
+797 DRAAAEAAAMNG
-809 VERANAEARVADHL
+809 VERASAEARVADHL
-823 RHTTANAQAL
+823 RHTTANAEAL
-833 ASPSIVEAADAEAP
+833 ASPALAGVAGTAAP
-847 DVVATA
+847 DVEATA
-853 QRLAEAEAAAGT
+853 RRLADAEAAAGT

-875 RASNAATAGAALEA
+875 RAANAAAACTALAEA
-889 AAEEN
+889 ADEN
-894 AEAIREAAAVVRLA
+894 ADAVREAAAVVRLA
-908 DVVSASGG
+908 DVVSATGS
-916 ENATR
+916 ENSTR

-948 GGRYELVRSDLKE
+948 GGRYELVRSDVKE
-961 GPSRSQKVGLSL
+961 GPSRSQRVGLSL

>member
-45 IDAVVFGLY
+45 IDAIVFGLY

-70 HALPGTEP
+70 HAQPGTEP

-101 PKQRGTG
+101 PKQRGAG

-118 VRLTDPDAATG
+118 VRLTDPDALAG

-161 QGEFAK
+161 QGEFAR

-187 HYERLA
+187 HYERVA

-207 EGAKEALGRAIARF
+207 EGAREALGRAIARF
-221 AGAAELDDARAL
+221 AGAAELDDARELVAGKGADTPAGMDVPAA
-233 VDAAGSDRSGGV
+233 VDAESGAPATAG
-245 DPTALELAVPDPG
+245 DPSAAEPDPD
-258 TSTEAGPDADPEPG
+258 PDVAT
-272 PDAELAALAVPL
+272 LAVPL
-284 EADSPDLLANAE
+284 EPDSEDLVGDAT
-296 RVVAVLERLA
+296 RIVAVLERH
-306 VTDAAAATEARQA
+306 AAADASTASEARVA
-319 LDQARSEHVAA
+319 LEGARTEHAA
-330 TTLLAALDR
+330 AQTLLASIER
-339 RAELLRE
+339 RAELLTE
-346 RELLAIDDE
+346 RELLSVDDE
-355 PVAALTERVAA
+355 PVARLSERIAA
-366 AARAETVASAMA
+366 AARADTVASALA
-378 GATAAATALDAAS
+378 GAATASAALQDAIAS
-391 EALAEVE
+391 LAAMEEQADEA
-398 RQTDERIVALDDT
+398 IVALDD
-411 GLASRREAIT
+411 ASVTARRESLT
-421 VERAG
+421 VERASMA
-426 LTAVLALEAGTAA
+426 AVLVLEAADA
-439 RQLVLDGLR
+439 DR
-448 AELAQLDDRLAELA
+448 ELALAALAEELATVDERLAELA
-462 EEQTRRDARRAAL
+462 AEQTRRDARRAAL
-475 EEAPQRAAD
+475 SSAPERASRAA
-484 AAATLERARASVARA
+484 TESARAARSVERA
-499 AERRTALDQVDA
+499 AERRAVLDRVDA
-511 ADARLSGLTA
+511 ADERLAGLADEVTEAATA
-521 RFTSAAAGAKAA
+521 AKAA
-533 VEAETTLRLRRIDGM
+533 IDVETSLRLRRIEGM
-548 AGELAA
+548 AGELAT
-554 GLVDGEPCSVCGS
+554 GLRDGEPCSVCGS
-567 LSHPAPAALAGDHPD
+567 LSHPAPAVLDGDHPD
-582 ADAVEAAA
+582 ADAVEAASVA
-590 AARDEAETAL
+590 RADAEARMQSAQSARDI
-600 HAAQQAR
+600 AR
-607 DLALAER
+607 AER
-614 RRLVETVLTL
+614 RRLVEQFL
-624 AVDSGEDLAGTEAE
+624 ALADDPGDV
-638 AADLGSEHDRD
+638 AAAGSTDAS
-649 TEPVAGPAGFDPA
+649 TTATAGFDPV
-662 AARSEVDAAVDAA
+662 AARAAVDAA
-675 ERQRT
+675 AAEAERQHA
-680 EAASAA
+680 EAVVIA
-686 EHAQAELAEAGRLA
+686 EEADAEVAEAGRLA

-705 GVVAEAQLVAERA
+705 GVVAVSERTATRA
-718 TLIERSASAERAHE
+718 TLTERLAAAQRVHE
-732 QARVEV
+732 QARAEV
-738 LRVLDNR
+738 AGVLAGR
-745 APSLAELDALLASEL
+745 AASLAELDAMLEAELSSLSLLA
-760 AELAELAGAR
+760 AAR
-770 TSLAERRQR
+770 ATVADRRLR
-779 DAERT
+779 DAERA
-784 VELEAALERAGFP
+784 VELEAALERAGFA
-797 DRAAAEAAAMGG
+797 DRAAAEAAAMNG
-809 VERANAEARVADHL
+809 VERASAEARVADHL
-823 RHTTANAQAL
+823 RHTTANAEAL
-833 ASPSIVEAADAEAP
+833 ASPAIAGVAGTAAP
-847 DVVATA
+847 DVEATA
-853 QRLAEAEAAAGT
+853 RRLADAEAAAGI

-875 RASNAATAGAALEA
+875 RATNAAAACTALAEA
-889 AAEEN
+889 ADEN
-894 AEAIREAAAVVRLA
+894 ADAVREAAAVVRLA
-908 DVVSASGG
+908 DVVSATGS
-916 ENATR
+916 ENSTK

-948 GGRYELVRSDLKE
+948 GGRYELVRSDVKE
-961 GPSRSQKVGLSL
+961 GPSRSQRVGLSL

>member
-45 IDAVVFGLY
+45 IDAIVFGLY

-70 HALPGTEP
+70 HAQPGTEP

-101 PKQRGTG
+101 PKQRGAG

-118 VRLTDPDAATG
+118 VRLTDPDALAG

-187 HYERLA
+187 HYERVA

-207 EGAKEALGRAIARF
+207 EGAREALGRAIARF
-221 AGAAELDDARAL
+221 AGAAELDDARELVAGRGADTPAGMDAPST
-233 VDAAGSDRSGGV
+233 VDAEPD
-245 DPTALELAVPDPG
+245 DTATAEPDPD
-258 TSTEAGPDADPEPG
+258 PDVV
-272 PDAELAALAVPL
+272 ALAVPL
-284 EADSPDLLANAE
+284 EPDSEDLVGDAM
-296 RVVAVLERLA
+296 RIVAVLERH
-306 VTDAAAATEARQA
+306 AAADASTAGAARVA
-319 LDQARSEHVAA
+319 LDRARAEHAA
-330 TTLLAALDR
+330 AQTLLASIER
-339 RAELLRE
+339 RAELLTE
-346 RELLAIDDE
+346 RELLSVDDE
-355 PVAALTERVAA
+355 PVARLSQRIAA
-366 AARAETVASAMA
+366 AARADTVASALA
-378 GATAAATALDAAS
+378 GAATASVALEDAIAS
-391 EALAEVE
+391 LAAMEEQADEA
-398 RQTDERIVALDDT
+398 IVALDDGSVT
-411 GLASRREAIT
+411 ARRESLT
-421 VERAG
+421 VERASMA
-426 LTAVLALEAGTAA
+426 AVLVLEAADA
-439 RQLVLDGLR
+439 DRDR
-448 AELAQLDDRLAELA
+448 ALASLAEELATVDERLAELA
-462 EEQTRRDARRAAL
+462 AEQTRRDARRTAL
-475 EEAPQRAAD
+475 SSAPERASRAA
-484 AAATLERARASVARA
+484 TESARAARSVERA
-499 AERRTALDQVDA
+499 AERRTVLDRVDA
-511 ADARLSGLTA
+511 ADERLTGLTDEV
-521 RFTSAAAGAKAA
+521 TEAATAAKAA
-533 VEAETTLRLRRIDGM
+533 IDVETSLRLRRIEGM
-548 AGELAA
+548 AGELAT
-554 GLVDGEPCSVCGS
+554 GLRDGEPCSVCGS
-567 LSHPAPAALAGDHPD
+567 LSHPAPAVLDGDHPD
-582 ADAVEAAA
+582 ADAVDAASVARADAEATMQSAQN
-590 AARDEAETAL
+590 ARDI
-600 HAAQQAR
+600 AR
-607 DLALAER
+607 AER
-614 RRLVETVLTL
+614 RRLVEQFVAL
-624 AVDSGEDLAGTEAE
+624 ADDPSDVAVTGSSDAST
-638 AADLGSEHDRD
+638 AA
-649 TEPVAGPAGFDPA
+649 TTGFDPV
-662 AARSEVDAAVDAA
+662 AARAAVDAA
-675 ERQRT
+675 
-680 EAASAA
+680 AA
-686 EHAQAELAEAGRLA
+686 EADRQYAEAVVAAEQADAEVAEAGRLA
-700 EEHLA
+700 DEHLA
-705 GVVAEAQLVAERA
+705 GVVAVSERTATRA
-718 TLIERSASAERAHE
+718 TLTERLAAAQRAHE
-732 QARVEV
+732 QARAEV
-738 LRVLDNR
+738 AGVLAGR
-745 APSLAELDALLASEL
+745 AASLAELDAMLEAELSSLSLLA
-760 AELAELAGAR
+760 AAR
-770 TSLAERRQR
+770 ATVADRRLR
-779 DAERT
+779 DAERA
-784 VELEAALERAGFP
+784 VELEAALERAGFA
-797 DRAAAEAAAMGG
+797 DRAAAEAAAMNG
-809 VERANAEARVADHL
+809 VERASAEARVADHL
-823 RHTTANAQAL
+823 RHTTANAEAL
-833 ASPSIVEAADAEAP
+833 ASPAIAGVAGTAAPDVEATARRLADAEA
-847 DVVATA
+847 V
-853 QRLAEAEAAAGT
+853 AGT
-865 ATAAAAVSAR
+865 ATVAAAVSAR
-875 RASNAATAGAALEA
+875 RATNAAAACTALAEA
-889 AAEEN
+889 ADEN
-894 AEAIREAAAVVRLA
+894 ADAVREAAAVVRLA
-908 DVVSASGG
+908 DVVSATGS
-916 ENATR
+916 ENSTK

-948 GGRYELVRSDLKE
+948 GGRYELVRSDVKE
-961 GPSRSQKVGLSL
+961 GPSRSQRVGLSL

>member
-45 IDAVVFGLY
+45 IDAIVFGLY

-70 HALPGTEP
+70 HAQPGTEP

-101 PKQRGTG
+101 PKQRGAG

-118 VRLTDPDAATG
+118 VRLTDPDAQSG

-167 FLAAGGEERSELLR
+167 FLAAGGEERSDLLR

-187 HYERLA
+187 HYERVA

-207 EGAKEALGRAIARF
+207 EGARASLGRAIARF
-221 AGAAELDDARAL
+221 AGAAELDDARELVAGKGTDAPSTVGAAADDPATASDQSPASAELDPDQAGGAPDRAPDAATLAVALEPDSEDL
-233 VDAAGSDRSGGV
+233 VD
-245 DPTALELAVPDPG
+245 
-258 TSTEAGPDADPEPG
+258 DAT
-272 PDAELAALAVPL
+272 
-284 EADSPDLLANAE
+284 
-296 RVVAVLERLA
+296 RIVAVLERHADADASTAADVRVALERA
-306 VTDAAAATEARQA
+306 RTEHAAAQ
-319 LDQARSEHVAA
+319 
-330 TTLLAALDR
+330 TLLASIER
-339 RAELLRE
+339 RAELLTE
-346 RELLAIDDE
+346 RELLSVDDE
-355 PVAALTERVAA
+355 PVARLSERIAA
-366 AARAETVASAMA
+366 AARADTVASALA
-378 GATAAATALDAAS
+378 GAATASAALEDAVAS
-391 EALAEVE
+391 LAAVE
-398 RQTDERIVALDDT
+398 EQADDAIVALDD
-411 GLASRREAIT
+411 ASVAARRQSLT
-421 VERAG
+421 VERASMA
-426 LTAVLALEAGTAA
+426 AVLVLEAADADRERALAA
-439 RQLVLDGLR
+439 L
-448 AELAQLDDRLAELA
+448 AEELATVDERLAELA
-462 EEQTRRDARRAAL
+462 AEQTRRDARRAAL
-475 EEAPQRAAD
+475 SSAPERATRAA
-484 AAATLERARASVARA
+484 AESARAARRVERA
-499 AERRTALDQVDA
+499 AERRSVLERVDA
-511 ADARLSGLTA
+511 ADERLAGLTDEVA
-521 RFTSAAAGAKAA
+521 ETATAAKAA
-533 VEAETTLRLRRIDGM
+533 IEAETSLRLRRIEGM
-548 AGELAA
+548 AGELAT
-554 GLVDGEPCSVCGS
+554 GLRDGEPCSVCGS
-567 LSHPAPAALAGDHPD
+567 LSHPAPAVLDGDHPD
-582 ADAVEAAA
+582 ADAVEAASVTRA
-590 AARDEAETAL
+590 DAEARMQSAQSARDI
-600 HAAQQAR
+600 AR
-607 DLALAER
+607 AER
-614 RRLVETVLTL
+614 HRLVEQLVAL
-624 AVDSGEDLAGTEAE
+624 ADDQSDVPATGSPDASTAATAAFDPIAARAAVEEAAAE
-638 AADLGSEHDRD
+638 ADR
-649 TEPVAGPAGFDPA
+649 
-662 AARSEVDAAVDAA
+662 
-675 ERQRT
+675 Q
-680 EAASAA
+680 
-686 EHAQAELAEAGRLA
+686 HAEAMVVAEVADAEVAEGRRLA
-700 EEHLA
+700 DEHLA
-705 GVVAEAQLVAERA
+705 GVVAVSERTAFRA
-718 TLIERSASAERAHE
+718 TLTERLAAAQRVHE
-732 QARVEV
+732 QARAEV
-738 LRVLDNR
+738 AAALDGR
-745 APSLAELDALLASEL
+745 AASLAELDAMLEAELSSLSLLAT
-760 AELAELAGAR
+760 AR
-770 TSLAERRQR
+770 ATVADRRQR
-779 DAERT
+779 DAERA
-784 VELEAALERAGFP
+784 VELEAALERAGFA
-797 DRAAAEAAAMGG
+797 DREAAETAAMTG
-809 VERANAEARVADHL
+809 VERASAEARVADHV
-823 RHTTANAQAL
+823 RHTTANAEAL
-833 ASPSIVEAADAEAP
+833 ASPGIAGVAGADAP
-847 DVVATA
+847 DVEATA
-853 QRLAEAEAAAGT
+853 RRLADAEAAAGT

-875 RASNAATAGAALEA
+875 RATNAAAACTALA
-889 AAEEN
+889 AAADEN
-894 AEAIREAAAVVRLA
+894 ADAVREAAAVVRLA
-908 DVVSASGG
+908 DVVSATGS
-916 ENATR
+916 ENSTK

-948 GGRYELVRSDLKE
+948 GGRYELVRSDVKE
-961 GPSRSQKVGLSL
+961 GPSRSQRVGLSL

>member
-45 IDAVVFGLY
+45 IDAIVFGLY

-70 HALPGTEP
+70 HAQPGTEP

-101 PKQRGTG
+101 PKQRGAG

-118 VRLTDPDAATG
+118 VRLTDPDALAG

-187 HYERLA
+187 HYERVA

-207 EGAKEALGRAIARF
+207 EGAREALGRAIARF
-221 AGAAELDDARAL
+221 AGAAELDDARELVAGRGADTPAGMDAPAA
-233 VDAAGSDRSGGV
+233 VDAESR
-245 DPTALELAVPDPG
+245 DPATGDPSAAEPDPDPDVATLAVALEPDSEDLVG
-258 TSTEAGPDADPEPG
+258 DAT
-272 PDAELAALAVPL
+272 
-284 EADSPDLLANAE
+284 
-296 RVVAVLERLA
+296 RIVAVLERHAA
-306 VTDAAAATEARQA
+306 VDASTAAEVRVALERARAEHAAAQ
-319 LDQARSEHVAA
+319 
-330 TTLLAALDR
+330 TLLASIER
-339 RAELLRE
+339 RAELLTE
-346 RELLAIDDE
+346 RELLSVDDE
-355 PVAALTERVAA
+355 PVARLSERIAA
-366 AARAETVASAMA
+366 AARADTVASALA
-378 GATAAATALDAAS
+378 GAATASAALEDAIAS
-391 EALAEVE
+391 LAAMEE
-398 RQTDERIVALDDT
+398 QTDEAIVALDD
-411 GLASRREAIT
+411 ASVAARRESLT
-421 VERAG
+421 VERASMAAVLVLEAADADRERA
-426 LTAVLALEAGTAA
+426 LTALTE
-439 RQLVLDGLR
+439 
-448 AELAQLDDRLAELA
+448 ELATVDERLAELA
-462 EEQTRRDARRAAL
+462 AEQTRRDARRAAL
-475 EEAPQRAAD
+475 SSAPERASRAA
-484 AAATLERARASVARA
+484 TESARA
-499 AERRTALDQVDA
+499 ARSVERVAERRAVLDRVEATDE
-511 ADARLSGLTA
+511 RLVGLTDEV
-521 RFTSAAAGAKAA
+521 TEAATAAKAA
-533 VEAETTLRLRRIDGM
+533 IEAETSLRLRRIEGM
-548 AGELAA
+548 AGELAT
-554 GLVDGEPCSVCGS
+554 GLREGEPCSVCGS
-567 LSHPAPAALAGDHPD
+567 LSHPAPAVLDGDHPD
-582 ADAVEAAA
+582 ADAVEAASVA
-590 AARDEAETAL
+590 RADAEATMQSAQSARDV
-600 HAAQQAR
+600 AR
-607 DLALAER
+607 AER
-614 RRLVETVLTL
+614 RRLVEQFL
-624 AVDSGEDLAGTEAE
+624 ALADEASGV
-638 AADLGSEHDRD
+638 AAVGSTDAS
-649 TEPVAGPAGFDPA
+649 TTATAGFDPVT
-662 AARSEVDAAVDAA
+662 ARAAVDAA
-675 ERQRT
+675 AADAERQHA
-680 EAASAA
+680 EAVVIAA
-686 EHAQAELAEAGRLA
+686 EADAEVVEAGRLA
-700 EEHLA
+700 DEHLS
-705 GVVAEAQLVAERA
+705 GVVAVSERTATRA
-718 TLIERSASAERAHE
+718 TLTERLAAAQRVHERAR
-732 QARVEV
+732 AEV
-738 LRVLDNR
+738 AGVLDGR
-745 APSLAELDALLASEL
+745 AASLAELDAMLEAELSSLSLLA
-760 AELAELAGAR
+760 AAR
-770 TSLAERRQR
+770 ATVADRRQR
-779 DAERT
+779 DAERA
-784 VELEAALERAGFP
+784 VELEAALERAGFA
-797 DRAAAEAAAMGG
+797 DRAAAEAAAMNG
-809 VERANAEARVADHL
+809 VERASAEARVADHL
-823 RHTTANAQAL
+823 RHTTANAEAL
-833 ASPSIVEAADAEAP
+833 ASPALAGVAGTAAP
-847 DVVATA
+847 DVEATA
-853 QRLAEAEAAAGT
+853 RRLADAEAAAGT

-875 RASNAATAGAALEA
+875 RATNAAAACTALAEA
-889 AAEEN
+889 ADEN
-894 AEAIREAAAVVRLA
+894 ADAVREAAAVVRLA
-908 DVVSASGG
+908 DVVSATGS
-916 ENATR
+916 ENSTK

-948 GGRYELVRSDLKE
+948 GGRYELVRSDVKE
-961 GPSRSQKVGLSL
+961 GPSRSQRVGLSL

>member
-45 IDAVVFGLY
+45 IDAIVFGLY

-70 HALPGTEP
+70 HAQPGTEP

-101 PKQRGTG
+101 PKQRGAG

-118 VRLTDPDAATG
+118 VRLTDPDALAG

-167 FLAAGGEERSELLR
+167 FLAAGGEERSVLLR

-187 HYERLA
+187 HYERIA

-200 RQAQRDI
+200 RQAHRDI
-207 EGAKEALGRAIARF
+207 EGAREALGRAIARF
-221 AGAAELDDARAL
+221 AGAAELDDAREL
-233 VDAAGSDRSGGV
+233 VARRDAASPV
-245 DPTALELAVPDPG
+245 ATDPPP
-258 TSTEAGPDADPEPG
+258 TEDAPTTDQPEDADPQAVAAA
-272 PDAELAALAVPL
+272 PDPDVAALAVPL
-284 EADSPDLLANAE
+284 QPDSEDLVGDAE
-296 RVVAVLERLA
+296 RIVAVLERQAAAGASTAAEARQVLERVRA
-306 VTDAAAATEARQA
+306 DDAAAR
-319 LDQARSEHVAA
+319 
-330 TTLLAALDR
+330 TLLASIER
-339 RAELLRE
+339 RAELLTE
-346 RELLAIDDE
+346 RELLSVDDE
-355 PVAALTERVAA
+355 PVARLSERIAA
-366 AARAETVASAMA
+366 AARADTAASALA
-378 GATAAATALDAAS
+378 GAANASAALEQATASLAA
-391 EALAEVE
+391 VE
-398 RQTDERIVALDDT
+398 RRSDEAIVALDDAT
-411 GLASRREAIT
+411 VAARRESLT
-421 VERAG
+421 VERAAMAG
-426 LTAVLALEAGTAA
+426 VLVLEAADTAREVA
-439 RQLVLDGLR
+439 LAGL
-448 AELAQLDDRLAELA
+448 AAELA
-462 EEQTRRDARRAAL
+462 EVDERLADLAAAQTLRDARRAAL
-475 EEAPQRAAD
+475 SSAPERASRAA
-484 AAATLERARASVARA
+484 AGVARTARAVERV
-499 AERRTALDQVDA
+499 AERLAVLARVDA
-511 ADARLSGLTA
+511 ADERLAGLTDEV
-521 RFTSAAAGAKAA
+521 TEAATAAKAA
-533 VEAETTLRLRRIDGM
+533 VEAETSLRLRRIEGM
-548 AGELAA
+548 AGELAT
-554 GLVDGEPCSVCGS
+554 GLRDGEPCSVCGS
-567 LSHPAPAALAGDHPD
+567 LSHPAPAVLDGDHPD
-582 ADAVEAAA
+582 ADAVEAASLA
-590 AARDEAETAL
+590 RADAEATMQAARN
-600 HAAQQAR
+600 AR
-607 DLALAER
+607 DLAQAER
-614 RRLVETVLTL
+614 RRLVEQFVSL
-624 AVDSGEDLAGTEAE
+624 GEGPEDEAE
-638 AADLGSEHDRD
+638 TDTTDATATSEFDATAARTAVE
-649 TEPVAGPAGFDPA
+649 A
-662 AARSEVDAAVDAA
+662 AAAEAEEQHAAALVVA
-675 ERQRT
+675 ER
-680 EAASAA
+680 ADA
-686 EHAQAELAEAGRLA
+686 EVAEAGRLA

-705 GVVAEAQLVAERA
+705 GVLAVSERTATQA
-718 TLIERSASAERAHE
+718 TLTERLRSAKRAHE
-732 QARVEV
+732 QARAEV
-738 LRVLDNR
+738 AGVLAGR
-745 APSLAELDALLASEL
+745 AASLAELDAMLEAELTALSLLAAAR
-760 AELAELAGAR
+760 AELAD
-770 TSLAERRQR
+770 RRQR
-779 DAERT
+779 DAERAA
-784 VELEAALERAGFP
+784 ELETALERAGFP
-797 DRAAAEAAAMGG
+797 DRAAAEAAAMNG
-809 VERANAEARVADHL
+809 VERASAEARVADHQ
-823 RHTTANAQAL
+823 RHTTANAEAL
-833 ASPSIVEAADAEAP
+833 ASPAIADVAGAEAP
-847 DVVATA
+847 DIEATA
-853 QRLAEAEAAAGT
+853 RRLADAEAAAGT

-875 RASNAATAGAALEA
+875 RAANAAAACTALAEA
-889 AAEEN
+889 AAEN
-894 AEAIREAAAVVRLA
+894 AEAVREAAAVVRLA
-908 DVVSASGG
+908 DVVSATGG
-916 ENATR
+916 ENSTK

-961 GPSRSQKVGLSL
+961 GPSRSQRVGLSL

-1037 VMAELGRLSAGGRV
+1037 VMAELGRLSDGGRV

>member
-45 IDAVVFGLY
+45 IDAIVFGLY

-70 HALPGTEP
+70 HAQPGTEP

-101 PKQRGTG
+101 PKQRGAG

-118 VRLTDPDAATG
+118 VRLTDPDALAG

-187 HYERLA
+187 HYERVA

-207 EGAKEALGRAIARF
+207 EGAREALGRAIARF
-221 AGAAELDDARAL
+221 AGAAELDDAREL
-233 VDAAGSDRSGGV
+233 VAGRGADTPVGMDAAATADAEPG
-245 DPTALELAVPDPG
+245 DPA
-258 TSTEAGPDADPEPG
+258 SFADPSAAEPE
-272 PDAELAALAVPL
+272 PDSDSDVATLTVPL
-284 EADSPDLLANAE
+284 EPDSEDLVGDA
-296 RVVAVLERLA
+296 RRIVAVLERHADADASTAAEARVALEGA
-306 VTDAAAATEARQA
+306 RTEHAAAQ
-319 LDQARSEHVAA
+319 
-330 TTLLAALDR
+330 TLLASIER
-339 RAELLRE
+339 RAELLTE
-346 RELLAIDDE
+346 RELLSVDDE
-355 PVAALTERVAA
+355 PVARLSERIAA
-366 AARAETVASAMA
+366 AARADTVASALA
-378 GATAAATALDAAS
+378 GAATASAALEDAMAS
-391 EALAEVE
+391 LAAMEE
-398 RQTDERIVALDDT
+398 QTDEAIVALDDESV
-411 GLASRREAIT
+411 AARRESLT
-421 VERAG
+421 VERASMA
-426 LTAVLALEAGTAA
+426 AVLVLEVADAD
-439 RQLVLDGLR
+439 R
-448 AELAQLDDRLAELA
+448 ELALAALAEELAAVDERLAELA
-462 EEQTRRDARRAAL
+462 AEQTRRDARRAAL
-475 EEAPQRAAD
+475 SSAPERASRAATESAK
-484 AAATLERARASVARA
+484 AARFVERA
-499 AERRTALDQVDA
+499 AERRAVLDRVDA
-511 ADARLSGLTA
+511 ADERLAGLADEVTEAATA
-521 RFTSAAAGAKAA
+521 AKAA
-533 VEAETTLRLRRIDGM
+533 IDVETSLRLRRIEGM

-554 GLVDGEPCSVCGS
+554 GLRDGEPCSVCGS
-567 LSHPAPAALAGDHPD
+567 LSHPAPAVLDGDHPD
-582 ADAVEAAA
+582 ADAVDAASVARADAEATMQSAQNVRDI
-590 AARDEAETAL
+590 AR
-600 HAAQQAR
+600 
-607 DLALAER
+607 AER
-614 RRLVETVLTL
+614 RRLVEQFVAL
-624 AVDSGEDLAGTEAE
+624 ADDPSDV
-638 AADLGSEHDRD
+638 AATGSPDAS
-649 TEPVAGPAGFDPA
+649 TATAGFDPV
-662 AARSEVDAAVDAA
+662 AARAAVDAA
-675 ERQRT
+675 AAEAERQHA
-680 EAASAA
+680 EAVVIA
-686 EHAQAELAEAGRLA
+686 EEADAEVAEAGRLA
-700 EEHLA
+700 DEHLA
-705 GVVAEAQLVAERA
+705 GVVAVSERTATRA
-718 TLIERSASAERAHE
+718 TLTERLAAAQRVHE
-732 QARVEV
+732 QARAEV
-738 LRVLDNR
+738 AGVLDGR
-745 APSLAELDALLASEL
+745 AASLAELDAMLE
-760 AELAELAGAR
+760 AELASLSLLAAAR
-770 TSLAERRQR
+770 ATVADRRQR
-779 DAERT
+779 DAERA
-784 VELEAALERAGFP
+784 VELEAALERAGFA
-797 DRAAAEAAAMGG
+797 DRAAAEAAAMNG
-809 VERANAEARVADHL
+809 VERASAEARVADHL
-823 RHTTANAQAL
+823 RHTTANAEAL
-833 ASPSIVEAADAEAP
+833 ASPAIAGVAGTAAP
-847 DVVATA
+847 DVEATA
-853 QRLAEAEAAAGT
+853 RRLADAEAAAGT

-875 RASNAATAGAALEA
+875 RATNAAAACTALAEA
-889 AAEEN
+889 ADEN
-894 AEAIREAAAVVRLA
+894 ADAVREAAAVVRLA
-908 DVVSASGG
+908 DVVSATGS
-916 ENATR
+916 ENSTK

-948 GGRYELVRSDLKE
+948 GGRYELVRSDVKE
-961 GPSRSQKVGLSL
+961 GPSRSQRVGLSL

-1062 QRIGERIEVRRLED
+1062 QRIGERIEVRRLDD

>member
-45 IDAVVFGLY
+45 IDAIVFGLY

-70 HALPGTEP
+70 HAQAGTEP

-101 PKQRGTG
+101 PKQRGAG

-118 VRLTDPDAATG
+118 VRLTDPDALAG

-187 HYERLA
+187 HYERVA

-207 EGAKEALGRAIARF
+207 EGAREALGRAIARF
-221 AGAAELDDARAL
+221 AGAAELDDARELVAGRGADTPAGMDAL
-233 VDAAGSDRSGGV
+233 STVDAEPD
-245 DPTALELAVPDPG
+245 DTATAEPDP
-258 TSTEAGPDADPEPG
+258 DQDVV
-272 PDAELAALAVPL
+272 ALAVPL
-284 EADSPDLLANAE
+284 EPDSEDLVGDAM
-296 RVVAVLERLA
+296 RIVAVLERH
-306 VTDAAAATEARQA
+306 AAADASTAGAARVA
-319 LDQARSEHVAA
+319 LDRARAEHAA
-330 TTLLAALDR
+330 AQTLLASIER
-339 RAELLRE
+339 RAELLTE
-346 RELLAIDDE
+346 RELLSVDDE
-355 PVAALTERVAA
+355 PVARLSQRIAA
-366 AARAETVASAMA
+366 AARADTVASALA
-378 GATAAATALDAAS
+378 GAATASVALEEAIASLAAMEEQAD
-391 EALAEVE
+391 EA
-398 RQTDERIVALDDT
+398 IVALDD
-411 GLASRREAIT
+411 ASVTARRESLT
-421 VERAG
+421 VERASMA
-426 LTAVLALEAGTAA
+426 AVLVLEAADADRDRALAA
-439 RQLVLDGLR
+439 L
-448 AELAQLDDRLAELA
+448 AEELATVDERLAELA
-462 EEQTRRDARRAAL
+462 AEQTRRDARRTAL
-475 EEAPQRAAD
+475 SSAPERASRAA
-484 AAATLERARASVARA
+484 TESARAARSVERA
-499 AERRTALDQVDA
+499 AERRTVLDRVDA
-511 ADARLSGLTA
+511 ADERLTGLTDEV
-521 RFTSAAAGAKAA
+521 TEAATAAKAA
-533 VEAETTLRLRRIDGM
+533 IDVETSLRLRRIEGM
-548 AGELAA
+548 AGELAT
-554 GLVDGEPCSVCGS
+554 GLRDGEPCSVCGS
-567 LSHPAPAALAGDHPD
+567 LSHPAPAVLDGDHPD
-582 ADAVEAAA
+582 ADAVDAASVARADAEATMQSAQN
-590 AARDEAETAL
+590 ARDI
-600 HAAQQAR
+600 AR
-607 DLALAER
+607 AER
-614 RRLVETVLTL
+614 RRLVEQFVAL
-624 AVDSGEDLAGTEAE
+624 ADDPSDV
-638 AADLGSEHDRD
+638 AATGSSDAS
-649 TEPVAGPAGFDPA
+649 TAATTGFDPV
-662 AARSEVDAAVDAA
+662 AARAAVDAA
-675 ERQRT
+675 
-680 EAASAA
+680 AA
-686 EHAQAELAEAGRLA
+686 EADRQYAEAVVAAEQADAEVAEAGRLA
-700 EEHLA
+700 DEHLA
-705 GVVAEAQLVAERA
+705 GVVAVSERTATRA
-718 TLIERSASAERAHE
+718 TLTERLAAAQRAHE
-732 QARVEV
+732 QARAEV
-738 LRVLDNR
+738 AGVLAGR
-745 APSLAELDALLASEL
+745 AASLAELDAMLEAELSSLSLLA
-760 AELAELAGAR
+760 AAR
-770 TSLAERRQR
+770 ATVADRRLR
-779 DAERT
+779 DAERA
-784 VELEAALERAGFP
+784 VELEAALERAGFA
-797 DRAAAEAAAMGG
+797 DRAAAEAAAMNG
-809 VERANAEARVADHL
+809 VERASAEARVADHL
-823 RHTTANAQAL
+823 RHTTANAEAL
-833 ASPSIVEAADAEAP
+833 ASPAIAGVAGTAAPDVEATARRLADAEA
-847 DVVATA
+847 V
-853 QRLAEAEAAAGT
+853 AGT
-865 ATAAAAVSAR
+865 ATVAAAVSAR
-875 RASNAATAGAALEA
+875 RATNAAAACTALAEA
-889 AAEEN
+889 ADEN
-894 AEAIREAAAVVRLA
+894 ADAVREAAAVVRLA
-908 DVVSASGG
+908 DVVSATGS
-916 ENATR
+916 ENSTK

-948 GGRYELVRSDLKE
+948 GGRYELVRSDVKE
-961 GPSRSQKVGLSL
+961 GPSRSQRVGLSL

>member
-45 IDAVVFGLY
+45 IDAIVFGLY

-233 VDAAGSDRSGGV
+233 VDAAGSDRSSGA

-258 TSTEAGPDADPEPG
+258 TSTEAGPDADAEPAV
-272 PDAELAALAVPL
+272 DAELAALAVPL
-284 EADSPDLLANAE
+284 EADSPDLLLDA
-296 RVVAVLERLA
+296 RGVVAVLERLA
-306 VTDAAAATEARQA
+306 VSDAAAATEVRQA
-319 LDQARSEHVAA
+319 LDQARSEHAAA
-330 TTLLAALDR
+330 TTLLAAVDR

-355 PVAALTERVAA
+355 PVAALTERIAA
-366 AARAETVASAMA
+366 ATRAETVASSMA
-378 GATAAATALDAAS
+378 GATTAATALDDAT

-398 RQTDERIVALDDT
+398 RRTDERIVALDDA

-426 LTAVLALEAGTAA
+426 LTAVLALEAGTEE
-439 RQLVLDGLR
+439 RQLTLDGLR

-475 EEAPQRAAD
+475 TEAPQRASD

-511 ADARLSGLTA
+511 ADVRLTGLTA
-521 RFTSAAAGAKAA
+521 RFTNAAAAAKTA
-533 VEAETTLRLRRIDGM
+533 VEAETALRLRRIGGM

-600 HAAQQAR
+600 QAAQQAR

-624 AVDSGEDLAGTEAE
+624 AADSGEDRAEAE
-638 AADLGSEHDRD
+638 AADTGSEPDHD
-649 TEPVAGPAGFDPA
+649 TEPVSAPDGFDPA

-686 EHAQAELAEAGRLA
+686 EHAQAELAEAARLA

-705 GVVAEAQLVAERA
+705 GVVAESGLVAERA

-738 LRVLDNR
+738 LRVLDDR
-745 APSLAELDALLASEL
+745 APSLAELDALLASGL
-760 AELAELAGAR
+760 AALAALAGAR
-770 TSLAERRQR
+770 TFLAERRQR
-779 DAERT
+779 DAERS

-797 DRAAAEAAAMGG
+797 DRAAAEAAAMSG
-809 VERANAEARVADHL
+809 VERANAEARVADHV

-833 ASPSIVEAADAEAP
+833 ASPSIVEAADAKAP
-847 DVVATA
+847 DVEATA
-853 QRLAEAEAAAGT
+853 RRLAEAEAASGA

-875 RASNAATAGAALEA
+875 RASNAATACAALEA

-894 AEAIREAAAVVRLA
+894 AEAVREAAAVVRLA
-908 DVVSASGG
+908 DVVSASGS

-961 GPSRSQKVGLSL
+961 GPSRSQRVGLSL